1 MSDKKP
7 LPTWKDTGLESAR
20 NWKPS
25 VRETTISKTEA
36 EKKLKDGFAV
46 SDPTGNAATFSDDDT
61 IHWRKN
67 LTEKDAAA
75 AFGRMIRLPMGKM
88 CVSSAKEIWQL
99 PNSGVPT
106 YFIEDING
114 LNLFRK

>member
-1 MSDKKP
+1 MSD
-7 LPTWKDTGLESAR
+7 L
-20 NWKPS
+20 
-25 VRETTISKTEA
+25 
-36 EKKLKDGFAV
+36 
-46 SDPTGNAATFSDDDT
+46 TGNAATFSDDDT

-67 LTEKDAAA
+67 LTEKNAAA

-114 LNLFRK
+114 LNLFRKGECIYRKKDGD